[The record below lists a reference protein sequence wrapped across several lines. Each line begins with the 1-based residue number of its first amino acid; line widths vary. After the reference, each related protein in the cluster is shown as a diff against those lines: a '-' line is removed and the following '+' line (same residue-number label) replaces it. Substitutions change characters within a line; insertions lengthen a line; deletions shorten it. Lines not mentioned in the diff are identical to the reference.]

1 MNVKR
6 MFLLGAA
13 TLLLFQNQVNAYT
26 EKEITEYTNGIV
38 KEIQANVSEENIILE
53 SFTKDIEIDGKM
65 YAVESVEREKTNE
78 NIKMETMQK
87 TEVLN
92 TKNEEKIK
100 QHFGESY
107 KYEDEEFKGEIPLT
121 NIEIKTI
128 DQGSYEEIDEK
139 KIEFNGYSQ
148 NDLNEIAKERQINN
162 ITYYLIK
169 VDWQVENSETVD
181 NQQVPT
187 SYKGMMIY
195 QTVLTKKNPSK
206 YNVTVTYEGEVER
219 IDTIYNYS
227 VFYKPIEEVIEEPQD
242 NVIVPIIISGLGIG
256 LLVMFLL
263 SNYNIKIYNKTD
275 NGYKLI
281 GKFKITDKNKIIDIT
296 KYQYKVSSNMY
307 SLKLKKSLYRKM
319 KDKLIFIQIKNIK
332 KQVYV
337 NTPYM
342 EILI

>member
-6 MFLLGAA
+6 IFLLGTAA
-13 TLLLFQNQVNAYT
+13 LLLFQNQVNAYT
-26 EKEITEYTNGIV
+26 EKEMTEYTNGFV
-38 KEIQANVSEENIILE
+38 KEIQANISEENIILD
-53 SFTKDIEIDGKM
+53 SFTKDIEINGKM
-65 YAVESVEREKTNE
+65 YAVESVEREKTKE
-78 NIKMETMQK
+78 NIKTETIQK

-92 TKNEEKIK
+92 TKSDEKIK
-100 QHFGESY
+100 QYFGETHTY
-107 KYEDEEFKGEIPLT
+107 KDEKFKGELPLT
-121 NIEIKTI
+121 NIEIKVI

-139 KIEFNGYSQ
+139 RIEFNGYSQ
-148 NDLNEIAKERQINN
+148 NDLNEIAKEKQINN
-162 ITYYLIK
+162 ITYYLIN
-169 VDWQVENSETVD
+169 VDWKVENSETVD

-187 SYKGMMIY
+187 SYKGTMIY

-206 YNVTVTYEGEVER
+206 YKITVTYAGDVER
-219 IDTIYNYS
+219 VDTIYKYS
-227 VFYKPIEEVIEEPQD
+227 VFYKPVEEIVEETED
-242 NVIVPIIISGLGIG
+242 NVIVPIIISGVGIG
-256 LLVMFLL
+256 LLVILLL
-263 SNYNIKIYNKTD
+263 SNYNVKIYNKTD

-281 GKFKITDKNKIIDIT
+281 GKFKITNKNKVIDIT

>member
-78 NIKMETMQK
+78 NIKIETMQK

-319 KDKLIFIQIKNIK
+319 KDKLIIIQIKNIK

>member
-6 MFLLGAA
+6 IFLLGTAA
-13 TLLLFQNQVNAYT
+13 LLLFQNQVNAYT
-26 EKEITEYTNGIV
+26 EREMTEYTNGLV
-38 KEIQANVSEENIILE
+38 KEIQANISEENIILD

-78 NIKMETMQK
+78 NIKIETMQK

-92 TKNEEKIK
+92 TKNEETIK

-121 NIEIKTI
+121 NIEIKVI

-139 KIEFNGYSQ
+139 RIEFNGYSQ
-148 NDLNEIAKERQINN
+148 NDLNDIAKEKQINN
-162 ITYYLIK
+162 ITYYLIN
-169 VDWQVENSETVD
+169 VDWQVENAETVD

-187 SYKGMMIY
+187 SYKGTMIY
-195 QTVLTKKNPSK
+195 QTVLTKKNPNK
-206 YNVTVTYEGEVER
+206 YKVTVTYDGEVER

-281 GKFKITDKNKIIDIT
+281 GKFKITNKNKVIDIT

>member
-13 TLLLFQNQVNAYT
+13 TLLIFQNQVNAYT
-26 EKEITEYTNGIV
+26 EKEMTEYTNGIV
-38 KEIQANVSEENIILE
+38 KEIQANVSEENIILD

-78 NIKMETMQK
+78 NIKIETMQK
-87 TEVLN
+87 TEILS

-107 KYEDEEFKGEIPLT
+107 KYEDEEFKGELPLT
-121 NIEIKTI
+121 NIEIKVI
-128 DQGSYEEIDEK
+128 DQGSYEVIDEK
-139 KIEFNGYSQ
+139 RIEFNGYSQ
-148 NDLNEIAKERQINN
+148 NDLNDIAKEKQINN
-162 ITYYLIK
+162 ITYYLIN

-187 SYKGMMIY
+187 SYKGTMIY

-206 YNVTVTYEGEVER
+206 YKVTVTYEGEVEK

-242 NVIVPIIISGLGIG
+242 NAIVPIIISGLGIG
-256 LLVMFLL
+256 LLAIFLL

-281 GKFKITDKNKIIDIT
+281 GKFKITNKNKVIDIT

>member
-6 MFLLGAA
+6 MFLLGTA

-38 KEIQANVSEENIILE
+38 KEIQANVSEENIILD

-78 NIKMETMQK
+78 NLKIETMQK

-92 TKNEEKIK
+92 TRNEEKIK
-100 QHFGESY
+100 QHFGEAY

-139 KIEFNGYSQ
+139 RIEFNGYSQ
-148 NDLNEIAKERQINN
+148 NDLNDIAKERQINN
-162 ITYYLIK
+162 ITYYLIN

-187 SYKGMMIY
+187 SYKGTMIY
-195 QTVLTKKNPSK
+195 QTVLTKQNPSK
-206 YNVTVTYEGEVER
+206 YKVTVTYEGEVEK

-227 VFYKPIEEVIEEPQD
+227 VFYKPIEEIIEERQD

-263 SNYNIKIYNKTD
+263 SNYNVKIYNKTD

-281 GKFKITDKNKIIDIT
+281 GKFKITDKNKVIDIT
-296 KYQYKVSSNMY
+296 KYQYKVNSNMY